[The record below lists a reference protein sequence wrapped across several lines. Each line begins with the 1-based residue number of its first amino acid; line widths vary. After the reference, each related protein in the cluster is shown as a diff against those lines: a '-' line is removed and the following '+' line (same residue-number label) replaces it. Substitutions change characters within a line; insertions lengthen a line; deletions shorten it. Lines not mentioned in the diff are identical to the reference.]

1 MKKYARFLPDGR
13 VAEIHIGD
21 PSGHFVAAIAAE
33 FEEVP
38 DDVHANDKRLD
49 DGTFE
54 PYVAEV
60 APEVVTPKFLS
71 ENELKTF
78 MTRDERISYKEAAT
92 DPVVADFQEML
103 ALGPVD
109 LADADTISAIDKL
122 AELSVLTAARA
133 TELKALKGE

>member
-21 PSGHFVAAIAAE
+21 PSDHFVAAIAAE

-60 APEVVTPKFLS
+60 APEVVIPKFLS
-71 ENELKTF
+71 ENELKKF
-78 MTRDERISYKEAAT
+78 MTRDERISYKAASD

-103 ALGPVD
+103 ALGPVKLD
-109 LADADTISAIDKL
+109 DAETISAIDKL
-122 AELSVLTAARA
+122 EELSVLTAARA
-133 TELKALKGE
+133 TELKSLEV

>member
-13 VAEIHIGD
+13 VAEIHLGD
-21 PSGHFVAAIAAE
+21 PTNAFVAAIAAE

-60 APEVVTPKFLS
+60 APEVVTQKFLS
-71 ENELKTF
+71 ESELKMF
-78 MTRDERISYKEAAT
+78 MTRDERISYKAAST
-92 DPVVADFQEML
+92 DAVVADFQEML
-103 ALGPVD
+103 ALAPVD
-109 LADADTISAIDKL
+109 LEDAETISAIAKL
-122 AELSVLTAARA
+122 QTLKVLTAARA
-133 TELKALKGE
+133 TALKNLEV